1 MSTTILCGFKVSVA
15 VLDAFLTANGLDETE
30 GRPQYYPDHP
40 DKDKISAL
48 LYKKIVSKAEAAAAG
63 GSGSGS
69 TASIDKNKFRVMM
82 PSTEGMQH
90 SFVAYVTY
98 AWFTVY
104 AHRELR
110 VDEDLPAE
118 IPTGFEELRKEILSF
133 ADPSRGVPES
143 EKIGDEE
150 GHMGLFVVY
159 TYGYKGE
166 YAPPWAYERN
176 GPFKCDQCDA
186 VFTGMMPWDR
196 RQEHRIEVHG
206 VKESRNPFP
215 EG

>member
-1 MSTTILCGFKVSVA
+1 MSTTILRGFKVSVA
-15 VLDAFLTANGLDETE
+15 VLNAFLTANGLNETE
-30 GRPQYYPDHP
+30 GRPQYYLHHP
-40 DKDKISAL
+40 DKDEISAL

-69 TASIDKNKFRVMM
+69 TVSIDKNKFRVMM
-82 PSTEGMQH
+82 PSVPGMD

-110 VDEDLPAE
+110 MDEDLPAE

-133 ADPSRGVPES
+133 ADPSRGVPKS

-166 YAPPWAYERN
+166 YAPLWVYERN

-186 VFTGMMPWDR
+186 VFTGIISWNK
-196 RQEHRIEVHG
+196 RQEHRIKVHG
-206 VKESRNPFP
+206 VKESRDPFP